1 MKRLILIAVFVLTTG
16 TLAAQNYIIVNSEKV
31 FKSIDAYNTALS
43 TLDKLAEQYQDMV
56 DAKFAE
62 VETLY
67 NNYMNQ
73 KASLTAA
80 TRQTREN
87 DILAKEKAAQEYQ
100 ETLFGNDGTLMK
112 KRIEMIEPIQ
122 KQVFSAIEAYAKQV
136 GADVVLD
143 SANNP
148 TLLYS
153 NPSVD
158 RTQQVIDV
166 LIIYEKNNQ
175 TNPCGCIRD
184 GRHIALR
191 TEIRA
196 HQHPGSYLGDA
207 GNEGDADQHRSLQ

>member
-1 MKRLILIAVFVLTTG
+1 MKRLILIAAFVLSAG

-43 TLDKLAEQYQDMV
+43 TLDKLAEQYQDLV

-80 TRQTREN
+80 TRQALEN

-100 ETLFGNDGTLMK
+100 ETLFGNDCTLMK
-112 KRIEMIEPIQ
+112 NRIEMIEPIQ

-166 LIIYEKNNQ
+166 LKK
-175 TNPCGCIRD
+175 
-184 GRHIALR
+184 
-191 TEIRA
+191 
-196 HQHPGSYLGDA
+196 
-207 GNEGDADQHRSLQ
+207 

>member
-1 MKRLILIAVFVLTTG
+1 MKENSYIYSTVPGNRLNINLNTKDYETSDFNSCIRSLGWHTG
-16 TLAAQNYIIVNSEKV
+16 CPELHNRNSEKV

-43 TLDKLAEQYQDMV
+43 TLDKLAEQYQDLV

-80 TRQTREN
+80 TRQAREN

-122 KQVFSAIEAYAKQV
+122 KQDLFRDRSLCPNRWCRR
-136 GADVVLD
+136 GARFGQQPD
-143 SANNP
+143 AA
-148 TLLYS
+148 LLE
-153 NPSVD
+153 P
-158 RTQQVIDV
+158 Q
-166 LIIYEKNNQ
+166 
-175 TNPCGCIRD
+175 C
-184 GRHIALR
+184 
-191 TEIRA
+191 
-196 HQHPGSYLGDA
+196 GSYAA
-207 GNEGDADQHRSLQ
+207 GYRRPQKNRIIKTLTDNL

>member
-1 MKRLILIAVFVLTTG
+1 MKRLILIAAFVLSAG

-43 TLDKLAEQYQDMV
+43 TLDKLAEQYQDLV

-80 TRQTREN
+80 TRQAREN

-100 ETLFGNDGTLMK
+100 ETLFGNDGTLME
-112 KRIEMIEPIQ
+112 KRIERMEPIQ

-136 GADVVLD
+136 RADVVLD

-166 LIIYEKNNQ
+166 LKK
-175 TNPCGCIRD
+175 
-184 GRHIALR
+184 
-191 TEIRA
+191 
-196 HQHPGSYLGDA
+196 
-207 GNEGDADQHRSLQ
+207 

>member
-16 TLAAQNYIIVNSEKV
+16 TLAAQNYIIVNSEKF

-43 TLDKLAEQYQDMV
+43 TLDKLAEQYQDLV

-166 LIIYEKNNQ
+166 LKK
-175 TNPCGCIRD
+175 
-184 GRHIALR
+184 
-191 TEIRA
+191 
-196 HQHPGSYLGDA
+196 
-207 GNEGDADQHRSLQ
+207 

>member
-112 KRIEMIEPIQ
+112 KRIEMREPIQ

-166 LIIYEKNNQ
+166 LKK
-175 TNPCGCIRD
+175 
-184 GRHIALR
+184 
-191 TEIRA
+191 
-196 HQHPGSYLGDA
+196 
-207 GNEGDADQHRSLQ
+207 

>member
-1 MKRLILIAVFVLTTG
+1 MKRLILIAAFVLSAG

-43 TLDKLAEQYQDMV
+43 TLDKLAEQYQDLV

-73 KASLTAA
+73 KSSLTAA
-80 TRQTREN
+80 TRQAREN

-166 LIIYEKNNQ
+166 LKK
-175 TNPCGCIRD
+175 
-184 GRHIALR
+184 
-191 TEIRA
+191 
-196 HQHPGSYLGDA
+196 
-207 GNEGDADQHRSLQ
+207 

>member
-1 MKRLILIAVFVLTTG
+1 MKKIFLSALFVL
-16 TLAAQNYIIVNSEKV
+16 LAAGAASAQNCIIIDSEKV

-112 KRIEMIEPIQ
+112 KRVEMIEPIQ

-166 LIIYEKNNQ
+166 LKK
-175 TNPCGCIRD
+175 
-184 GRHIALR
+184 
-191 TEIRA
+191 
-196 HQHPGSYLGDA
+196 
-207 GNEGDADQHRSLQ
+207 

>member
-1 MKRLILIAVFVLTTG
+1 MKRLILIAAFVLSAG

-80 TRQTREN
+80 TRQAREN

-166 LIIYEKNNQ
+166 LKK
-175 TNPCGCIRD
+175 
-184 GRHIALR
+184 
-191 TEIRA
+191 
-196 HQHPGSYLGDA
+196 
-207 GNEGDADQHRSLQ
+207 

>member
-1 MKRLILIAVFVLTTG
+1 MERLILIAAFVLSAG

-166 LIIYEKNNQ
+166 LKK
-175 TNPCGCIRD
+175 
-184 GRHIALR
+184 
-191 TEIRA
+191 
-196 HQHPGSYLGDA
+196 
-207 GNEGDADQHRSLQ
+207 

>member
-136 GADVVLD
+136 GADVVLV

-166 LIIYEKNNQ
+166 LKK
-175 TNPCGCIRD
+175 
-184 GRHIALR
+184 
-191 TEIRA
+191 
-196 HQHPGSYLGDA
+196 
-207 GNEGDADQHRSLQ
+207 

>member
-112 KRIEMIEPIQ
+112 KRIEMIRSRNRFFPRS
-122 KQVFSAIEAYAKQV
+122 KPMPNRWV
-136 GADVVLD
+136 
-143 SANNP
+143 P
-148 TLLYS
+148 TWCS
-153 NPSVD
+153 IRPTTRRCST
-158 RTQQVIDV
+158 RTPVWIV
-166 LIIYEKNNQ
+166 RSRLSTSSKNRIIKTLTDN
-175 TNPCGCIRD
+175 
-184 GRHIALR
+184 L
-191 TEIRA
+191 
-196 HQHPGSYLGDA
+196 
-207 GNEGDADQHRSLQ
+207 

>member
-1 MKRLILIAVFVLTTG
+1 MKRLILIAVFVLTAG

-80 TRQTREN
+80 TRQAREN

-153 NPSVD
+153 NPS
-158 RTQQVIDV
+158 RLSTSSKNR
-166 LIIYEKNNQ
+166 IIKTLTDN
-175 TNPCGCIRD
+175 
-184 GRHIALR
+184 L
-191 TEIRA
+191 
-196 HQHPGSYLGDA
+196 
-207 GNEGDADQHRSLQ
+207 

>member
-1 MKRLILIAVFVLTTG
+1 MKRLILIAAFVLSAG

-43 TLDKLAEQYQDMV
+43 TLDKLAEQYQDLV

-80 TRQTREN
+80 TRQAREN
-87 DILAKEKAAQEYQ
+87 DTLAKEKAAQEYQ

-166 LIIYEKNNQ
+166 LKK
-175 TNPCGCIRD
+175 
-184 GRHIALR
+184 
-191 TEIRA
+191 
-196 HQHPGSYLGDA
+196 
-207 GNEGDADQHRSLQ
+207 

>member
-158 RTQQVIDV
+158 RTQQVIYV
-166 LIIYEKNNQ
+166 LKK
-175 TNPCGCIRD
+175 
-184 GRHIALR
+184 
-191 TEIRA
+191 
-196 HQHPGSYLGDA
+196 
-207 GNEGDADQHRSLQ
+207 

>member
-1 MKRLILIAVFVLTTG
+1 MKRLILIAAFVLSAG

-43 TLDKLAEQYQDMV
+43 TLDKLAEQYQDLV

-80 TRQTREN
+80 TRQAREN

-136 GADVVLD
+136 GADLVLY

-166 LIIYEKNNQ
+166 LKK
-175 TNPCGCIRD
+175 
-184 GRHIALR
+184 
-191 TEIRA
+191 
-196 HQHPGSYLGDA
+196 
-207 GNEGDADQHRSLQ
+207 

>member
-43 TLDKLAEQYQDMV
+43 TLDKLAEQYQDMG

-166 LIIYEKNNQ
+166 LKK
-175 TNPCGCIRD
+175 
-184 GRHIALR
+184 
-191 TEIRA
+191 
-196 HQHPGSYLGDA
+196 
-207 GNEGDADQHRSLQ
+207 

>member
-1 MKRLILIAVFVLTTG
+1 MNRLILIAVFVLTTG

-166 LIIYEKNNQ
+166 LKK
-175 TNPCGCIRD
+175 
-184 GRHIALR
+184 
-191 TEIRA
+191 
-196 HQHPGSYLGDA
+196 
-207 GNEGDADQHRSLQ
+207 

>member
-1 MKRLILIAVFVLTTG
+1 MKRLILIAAFVLSAG

-43 TLDKLAEQYQDMV
+43 TLDKLAEQYQDLV

-112 KRIEMIEPIQ
+112 KRVEMIEPIQ
-122 KQVFSAIEAYAKQV
+122 KKVFSAIEAYAKQV

-166 LIIYEKNNQ
+166 LKK
-175 TNPCGCIRD
+175 
-184 GRHIALR
+184 
-191 TEIRA
+191 
-196 HQHPGSYLGDA
+196 
-207 GNEGDADQHRSLQ
+207 

>member
-1 MKRLILIAVFVLTTG
+1 MKRLILIAAFVLSAG

-112 KRIEMIEPIQ
+112 KRVEMIEPIQ
-122 KQVFSAIEAYAKQV
+122 KKVFSAIEAYAKQV

-166 LIIYEKNNQ
+166 RKKK
-175 TNPCGCIRD
+175 D
-184 GRHIALR
+184 
-191 TEIRA
+191 
-196 HQHPGSYLGDA
+196 HQ
-207 GNEGDADQHRSLQ
+207 NIN

>member
-1 MKRLILIAVFVLTTG
+1 
-16 TLAAQNYIIVNSEKV
+16 
-31 FKSIDAYNTALS
+31 
-43 TLDKLAEQYQDMV
+43 MV

-100 ETLFGNDGTLMK
+100 ETLFGNDGALMK

-122 KQVFSAIEAYAKQV
+122 KKVFSAIEAYAKQV

-166 LIIYEKNNQ
+166 LKK
-175 TNPCGCIRD
+175 
-184 GRHIALR
+184 
-191 TEIRA
+191 
-196 HQHPGSYLGDA
+196 
-207 GNEGDADQHRSLQ
+207 

>member
-1 MKRLILIAVFVLTTG
+1 MKRLILIAAFVLSAG

-100 ETLFGNDGTLMK
+100 ETLFGNDGILMK

-166 LIIYEKNNQ
+166 LKK
-175 TNPCGCIRD
+175 
-184 GRHIALR
+184 
-191 TEIRA
+191 
-196 HQHPGSYLGDA
+196 
-207 GNEGDADQHRSLQ
+207 

>member
-1 MKRLILIAVFVLTTG
+1 MKRLILIAAFVLSAG
-16 TLAAQNYIIVNSEKV
+16 TLAAQNYIIVNSERV

-43 TLDKLAEQYQDMV
+43 TLDKLAEQYQDLV

-80 TRQTREN
+80 TRQAREN

-166 LIIYEKNNQ
+166 LKK
-175 TNPCGCIRD
+175 
-184 GRHIALR
+184 
-191 TEIRA
+191 
-196 HQHPGSYLGDA
+196 
-207 GNEGDADQHRSLQ
+207 

>member
-1 MKRLILIAVFVLTTG
+1 MKRLILIAAFILTAG

-31 FKSIDAYNTALS
+31 FKSIDAYNTAIS
-43 TLDKLAEQYQDMV
+43 DLDKLAEQYQDLV

-166 LIIYEKNNQ
+166 LKK
-175 TNPCGCIRD
+175 
-184 GRHIALR
+184 
-191 TEIRA
+191 
-196 HQHPGSYLGDA
+196 
-207 GNEGDADQHRSLQ
+207 